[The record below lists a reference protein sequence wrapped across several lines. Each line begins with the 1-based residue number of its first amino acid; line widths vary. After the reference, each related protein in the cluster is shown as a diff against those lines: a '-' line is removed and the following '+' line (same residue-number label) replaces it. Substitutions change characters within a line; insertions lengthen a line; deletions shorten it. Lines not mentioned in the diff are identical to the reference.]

1 MVDIALP
8 TFPDEQSLFRDETP
22 DETAARIEK
31 CGVGEIVVKNG
42 EEPATILHYG
52 DRQLSPAKAVTPV
65 DTTGAGDSF
74 NGAYLA
80 ARLLGDTPAEA
91 ARRAHQVA
99 GAVIQVRGALAPHE
113 TLRAAFGA

>member
-8 TFPDEQSLFRDETP
+8 TFPDEQALFRDETP
-22 DETAARIEK
+22 DETAERIEK
-31 CGVGEIVVKNG
+31 SGVGEIVVKNG

-52 DRQLSPAKAVTPV
+52 DRQIAGELVTPV

-80 ARLLGDTPAEA
+80 ARLLGDTPADA
-91 ARRAHQVA
+91 VRARIRSRRRSSRC
-99 GAVIQVRGALAPHE
+99 AVRW
-113 TLRAAFGA
+113 RR